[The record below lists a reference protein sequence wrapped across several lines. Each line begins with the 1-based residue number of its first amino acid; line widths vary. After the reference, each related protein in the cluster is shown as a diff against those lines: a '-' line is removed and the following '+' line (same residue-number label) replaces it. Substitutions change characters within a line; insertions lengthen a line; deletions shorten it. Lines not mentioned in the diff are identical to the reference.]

1 MGFCAGMV
9 VTNTFLV
16 FEKILCHCFSPK
28 NFFFIELAGAKLRPG
43 NLPGVFTDL
52 FAVTHA
58 DLNC

>member
-43 NLPGVFTDL
+43 KSSWCFYGFICGYT
-52 FAVTHA
+52 
-58 DLNC
+58 CRS